1 MNSIT
6 RTTALLLDGNVW
18 ALHGCIQTPV
28 LLCCL
33 GVITDWWW
41 WSGVSQSRK
50 HQQKSIKGWMSVC
63 VRGEMR
69 DQSEVW
75 LRLVDQWEAWTCECE
90 RGRRGMQTSTR
101 EIMEWWSAR
110 AGVCQCQWS
119 PNIIIFPHSEWSL
132 VIHFFNHHSS
142 PVAETLMNIYDN
154 GDVSRSR
161 PSEPG
166 YSRGRSLTRAPC
178 RGWECE
184 SLARGPGWQ
193 SISLTSPEP
202 VSQSAFSL
210 EKITVSNACKHY
222 INTEW
227 DEIKEGKEGWIS
239 FLWLSIRLMKNDI
252 STHSLWIHN
261 ILRPRLGWFR
271 LNDNPIHSIRRELS
285 EVGNQIICREY
296 SSRKWILGW
305 CSISAAAPT

>member
-1 MNSIT
+1 MVEWCQSIT
-6 RTTALLLDGNVW
+6 QAPTKINQRVDECLCAGGDEGPIRSLTETRWPMRGLDLWVW
-18 ALHGCIQTPV
+18 V
-28 LLCCL
+28 
-33 GVITDWWW
+33 
-41 WSGVSQSRK
+41 
-50 HQQKSIKGWMSVC
+50 
-63 VRGEMR
+63 GEAR
-69 DQSEVW
+69 DADGDQS
-75 LRLVDQWEAWTCECE
+75 
-90 RGRRGMQTSTR
+90 

-184 SLARGPGWQ
+184 SLTRGPGWQ
-193 SISLTSPEP
+193 KISLNSPEP

-261 ILRPRLGWFR
+261 ILRPRLGWFW

>member
-1 MNSIT
+1 MIT
-6 RTTALLLDGNVW
+6 VTW
-18 ALHGCIQTPV
+18 AGA
-28 LLCCL
+28 
-33 GVITDWWW
+33 G
-41 WSGVSQSRK
+41 
-50 HQQKSIKGWMSVC
+50 
-63 VRGEMR
+63 
-69 DQSEVW
+69 
-75 LRLVDQWEAWTCECE
+75 RL
-90 RGRRGMQTSTR
+90 
-101 EIMEWWSAR
+101 
-110 AGVCQCQWS
+110 
-119 PNIIIFPHSEWSL
+119 
-132 VIHFFNHHSS
+132 
-142 PVAETLMNIYDN
+142 
-154 GDVSRSR
+154 
-161 PSEPG
+161 
-166 YSRGRSLTRAPC
+166 SRGILAGDLSPGLRVEDENASL
-178 RGWECE
+178 
-184 SLARGPGWQ
+184 RGPGWQ